1 MFLPLRHATQRL
13 LQLPSWLAQRC
24 LPSSCTLCGQTGS
37 AVCCDDC
44 RQRYFSTRQ
53 QRCVQCGIGLRSSTR
68 QASET
73 RCGNCLK
80 HKPAF
85 DTTVVVTDYL
95 APADQL
101 VLALK
106 FGARLALAP
115 VFAEM
120 MAAAMQR
127 QQASSWPAVLM
138 PVPLGP
144 LRLQERGFNQSLE
157 IARPLA
163 RRLDIPLAP
172 QLMLRVRDT
181 AAQATLPVDERRRN
195 MRRAFVVPSASMNQ
209 VRGRHV
215 GVVDDVMTTGETL
228 GEIAATLK
236 HFGARRVTNIIFSR
250 TPST

>member
-1 MFLPLRHATQRL
+1 M
-13 LQLPSWLAQRC
+13 PSWLSQRC
-24 LPSSCTLCGQTGS
+24 LPSSCALCGQTGS
-37 AVCCDDC
+37 AVLCAGC
-44 RQRYFSTRQ
+44 RQRYFSSQ
-53 QRCVQCGIGLRSSTR
+53 QRRCMQCGIALLSTAR
-68 QASET
+68 AATQP

-80 HKPAF
+80 HEPAF

-115 VFAEM
+115 VCAEM
-120 MAAAMQR
+120 MAEAI
-127 QQASSWPAVLM
+127 QQQHAQPLPTVLM
-138 PVPLGP
+138 PVPLGRA
-144 LRLQERGFNQSLE
+144 RLQERGFNQSLE

-163 RRLDIPLAP
+163 RRLGIVLAP

-181 AAQATLPVDERRRN
+181 TPQATLPVDERHRN
-195 MRRAFVVPSASMNQ
+195 MRRAFVVPSTSMNL
-209 VRGRHV
+209 VRGRHI

-236 HFGARRVTNIIFSR
+236 HFGARRVTNIVFSR
-250 TPST
+250 TPSK